1 MGGHERVSGEWVP
14 LDVGVSCREVTS
26 GDVHVGRETGVGPP
40 IGMKG

>member
-26 GDVHVGRETGVGPP
+26 GDVQWEEKWGWVHP
-40 IGMKG
+40 